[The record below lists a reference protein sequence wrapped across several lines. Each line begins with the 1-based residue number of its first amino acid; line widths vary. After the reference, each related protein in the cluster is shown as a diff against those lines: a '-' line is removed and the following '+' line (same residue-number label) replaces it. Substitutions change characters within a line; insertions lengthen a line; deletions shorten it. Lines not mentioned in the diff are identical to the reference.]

1 MNNNSIEQDNTKQ
14 YDRIKYYQC
23 DLPIVGIWDTGK
35 ESSEK
40 RSKRQV
46 FPTEESPIIISL
58 SK

>member
-1 MNNNSIEQDNTKQ
+1 MNNSIEYNSDKHLN
-14 YDRIKYYQC
+14 RIIFIMC
-23 DLPIVGIWDTGK
+23 VLPIVGMWDTGK

-40 RSKRQV
+40 RSNRQV